1 MKLTIHHTT
10 RYRYNRPVQLLP
22 HRMLLLPRGSHNVV
36 VLASTLACSPTA
48 QLDWVQDVFGNLI
61 AVATFSEPTSEL
73 VITSTVAVDQLADA
87 WPVFQIAPEAQT
99 FPFDFSPDD
108 VIDLGALRV
117 PEHGDPAGQL
127 HDWARGFVRGRS
139 TDTLSLLKDIN
150 AGMLS
155 AVAYRARD
163 EEGTQDPLQTL
174 QLASGSCRDIAALL
188 IEAVRHL
195 GFGARAV
202 SGYVFDP
209 DMPASN
215 HGSTHAWA
223 EIYLPRAGW
232 IAFDPTNRR
241 FGGAGL
247 IPVAV
252 ARNNQQIMPVAGG
265 YLGAPDDFS
274 AMDVRVTVSP
284 TEEG

>member
-127 HDWARGFVRGRS
+127 HDWARGFVRGHS

-155 AVAYRARD
+155 AVAYRARE
-163 EEGTQDPLQTL
+163 EEGTQDPLLTL

-265 YLGAPDDFS
+265 YLGAPEDFS

-284 TEEG
+284 TEAG